1 MQFARSP
8 IAASLALILAAI
20 APCSAATPIPPALAE
35 AIEVIRASALDADRL
50 DWDALGAEI
59 VSRLGEDATAE
70 AYRPGRAQGVRR
82 SPRVVPVG
90 RADARVADRAAC

>member
-35 AIEVIRASALDADRL
+35 AMEAVRSALDADRL
-50 DWDALGAEI
+50 DWDALGAEM
-59 VSRLGEDATAE
+59 VSA
-70 AYRPGRAQGVRR
+70 PG
-82 SPRVVPVG
+82 
-90 RADARVADRAAC
+90 